1 MLTKMKRNTKRMV
14 CLLGVS
20 ALFATNMQAKAVEIV
35 EPAIETG
42 QIVKSANTSIVQS
55 FLSISQSGTANV
67 QVTAIAKG
75 VVSKINVELHLQ
87 KYTAS
92 TKKWKTIKSWGK
104 GKNASRLLFEESYK
118 LSAKGTY
125 RCNCTAMFTKSGK
138 TETVTSVSQK
148 KQYK

>member
-35 EPAIETG
+35 GPSIETG
-42 QIVKSANTSIVQS
+42 QIVRSSNAGYVHSD
-55 FLSISQSGTANV
+55 LSISKNGSATVSSNAVGKQGTTKTK
-67 QVTAIAKG
+67 VTVK
-75 VVSKINVELHLQ
+75 LQ
-87 KYTAS
+87 KYDSSKKTWNTLKTYENERNSISAS
-92 TKKWKTIKSWGK
+92 VEKT
-104 GKNASRLLFEESYK
+104 YK
-118 LSAKGTY
+118 LSIKGTY

-138 TETVTSVSQK
+138 TETVTSVSEK